1 MNDFTTTVTI
11 ARPVAD
17 VFAAVLDARGWWNKT
32 IDGPTTSPG
41 DEFGFEVRGLARTRI
56 RVTDVTPNERV
67 EWLVIDNEFG
77 FIEDQTEWIGNRIVF
92 DLEPVGDQTRLT
104 FTQHGLV
111 PEYECYEVCSNAWA
125 FFVRDSLRNL
135 VESGQGKPE
144 SADGD
149 AAPAED
155 ARAAVETLR
164 SRRANE
170 DQPSGVR

>member
-1 MNDFTTTVTI
+1 MNDFTTTVTVH
-11 ARPVAD
+11 RPAD
-17 VFAAVLDARGWWNKT
+17 EVFAAVLDARGWWNKT
-32 IDGPTTSPG
+32 IDGPTTRPG

-56 RVTDVTPNERV
+56 RVTEVTPPRRV

-77 FIEDQTEWIGNRIVF
+77 FIEDPTEWVGNRIVF
-92 DLEPVGDQTRLT
+92 DLRPSGDRTILT

-135 VESGQGKPE
+135 VESGQGRPE

-149 AAPAED
+149 AVPAES
-155 ARAAVETLR
+155 ARAAVRALEG
-164 SRRANE
+164 RRAAAE
-170 DQPSGVR
+170 RPSPVL